1 MMLWD
6 LKKIDT
12 YCVES
17 VIDDV
22 LEIFAHSD
30 LPHQLVLVTVHAG
43 QLAHVSEDVLQ
54 TVGELERVHVVQAVL
69 EGKQDRL
76 IRRLMHSSK
85 YFQLYHRGKNSK
97 R

>member
-6 LKKIDT
+6 LKKVDT

-69 EGKQDRL
+69 EGKQDINKAPNAFFKILSIIPSR
-76 IRRLMHSSK
+76 
-85 YFQLYHRGKNSK
+85 
-97 R
+97 